1 MTTLLDS
8 QEQRQEM
15 LNTARTNQKTTVAAQ
30 QQAAAAAVQK
40 QQQLIAQY
48 APQLRNDLN
57 SGNYADA
64 WKSALG
70 TASQW
75 SPNAN
80 VNSATTDPL
89 IAALESSQGLQTLD
103 PGLTMN
109 ADQMK
114 QYYDAFGQA
123 TGGYGSHAGKGGT
136 FNANPLGANPY
147 GLWGTAADSTQGLEQ
162 QAAVNAQQGN
172 VANIDEFLGA
182 RPKKNFFQKYG
193 ADIAAVALA
202 AVAPE
207 LIGVIAPELAGAAG
221 AAGLSTAAGSGAL
234 FGGAAS
240 AAGLAGSIGAGA
252 LVGAG
257 SGALE
262 GLIGGGNI
270 GKDALLGGLGGGIT
284 QGLNA
289 SNITGGAE
297 KALSPTLGKIGSD
310 VVVHGLEGAG
320 VGALTGAIGGNGAAN
335 GAAVGGIGGAI
346 SGGIGDATGSQG
358 LGNVG
363 GIIGGVVGNK
373 IAPPN
378 QPAPKATGPSQ
389 ITTTLSG
396 LPTPTNTLPTLPG
409 TSGPGTNYQPNPVPG
424 GALNTA
430 GLGYAPR
437 QEANMSGT
445 DWANYGQGPEKQFF
459 VPAGSQPPAQ
469 STIPQ
474 TPTPGHVT

>member
-1 MTTLLDS
+1 
-8 QEQRQEM
+8 M
-15 LNTARTNQKTTVAAQ
+15 L
-30 QQAAAAAVQK
+30 
-40 QQQLIAQY
+40 AQY
-48 APQLRNDLN
+48 APQLRQDLQ

-64 WKSALG
+64 WKTALG
-70 TASQW
+70 TAGQF
-75 SPNAN
+75 SPNYN

-89 IAALESSQGLQTLD
+89 IAALESSQGLQTID
-103 PGLTMN
+103 PGLSMN

-123 TGGYGSHAGKGGT
+123 TGGYGSHAGQGGT
-136 FNANPLGANPY
+136 FNANPLGKNPY

-182 RPKKNFFQKYG
+182 KPTKNFVQKYG
-193 ADIAAVALA
+193 ADIAAVVLA
-202 AVAPE
+202 VAAPE
-207 LIGVIAPELAGAAG
+207 LIGVLAPELAGAAG
-221 AAGLSTAAGSGAL
+221 AAGLSTAAGSAMI
-234 FGGAAS
+234 GGGS
-240 AAGLAGSIGAGA
+240 AAALAGGIGAGA

-284 QGLNA
+284 GGLGGGMDA
-289 SNITGGAE
+289 SGVAQNGVTSQAE
-297 KALSPTLGKIGSD
+297 NALSGTLGRVGADAAVK
-310 VVVHGLEGAG
+310 GLEGAG
-320 VGALTGAIGGNGAAN
+320 VGALTGAIGGGGALH
-335 GAAVGGIGGAI
+335 GAVTGGIGGAL
-346 SGGIGDATGSQG
+346 SGGISGATGSNALSG
-358 LGNVG
+358 VG
-363 GIIGGVVGNK
+363 GIIGGIAGNK
-373 IAPPN
+373 IAPAT
-378 QPAPKATGPSQ
+378 QHAPTATGPSQ
-389 ITTTLSG
+389 ITTTLNG
-396 LPTPTNTLPTLPG
+396 LPAASNTLPTLPG
-409 TSGPGTNYQPNPVPG
+409 TTGPGTNYNPQPSPG

-459 VPAGSQPPAQ
+459 QPAGAQPPAQ

-474 TPTPGHVT
+474 TPTPGHIT